1 MPLVP
6 LAPIARAPVIGNV
19 TPVQLTSNA
28 NRTAQIGQA
37 IGQAGET
44 LVNLQAKYAEL
55 VDARSMIAAEN
66 VMRQTTQDFNS
77 WRLDPQNADESA
89 WLPKWQEMQSA
100 AQKQID
106 GLKMTEGAR
115 LNTTRSWGRWSDAQ
129 TISVQGDVFK
139 QGVQRAK
146 DAIDLRVMQATKE
159 GDDERIRSSY
169 QHAATLGVMTPERA
183 ALEEYEALQKSKQVR
198 VSRFNESL
206 DTMLNDPASK
216 PDEVKASIQSNADLT
231 DSEKS
236 SLLMQVE
243 NRFKDAELEH
253 LIDTNPVHGLE
264 SAQNDFARGKITAN
278 KLDELTRRADTVKT
292 RERGKQ
298 YEGIVDAMKA
308 GTPKDDIAKML
319 DEGSFLTPGD
329 KAEIMLALD
338 KPANDPMML
347 STLAKEAANF
357 QHAPDSPEYFLFTKR
372 VDALATGDNRAHILG
387 LRDKALAGEKD
398 GGSFS
403 RSWGKVF
410 TQADDDLK
418 NGVFGPTTSTLDDP
432 KATLPPKMRAEV
444 DAFKK
449 NLTKET
455 GMMWSRR
462 PKTADELEMEARSLW
477 LFEENKGKTNPV
489 KIDKFVIEDEA
500 KIRAANALRVQA
512 TQELE
517 AFQKANPNKPGTD
530 AAAEYDRITAKLRA
544 QKNLPPVAPTGG
556 VNPAGVLLPSLEA
569 PDLNAI
575 RQRHAKDSRK

>member
-28 NRTAQIGQA
+28 NQTAQMGRA

-66 VMRQTTQDFNS
+66 VMRQTTNDFNA

-89 WLPKWQEMQSA
+89 WLPKWQEMQAA

-146 DAIDLRVMQATKE
+146 DAIDLRVMQAAE
-159 GDDERIRSSY
+159 AGDDERIRSSY

-183 ALEEYEALQKSKQVR
+183 ALEEHAALQKSKQVR
-198 VSRFNESL
+198 VSQFNQGL
-206 DTMLNDPASK
+206 DTMLNDPAAK
-216 PDEVKASIQSNADLT
+216 PDEVRASIRQNPDLT

-236 SLLMQVE
+236 NLLTKLD

-253 LIDTNPVHGLE
+253 LIDTNPIHGFE
-264 SAQNDFARGKITAN
+264 AAQNDFARGRITAN
-278 KLDELTRRADTVKT
+278 RLDELKRRSEAVQT

-298 YEGIVDAMKA
+298 YAGIADAMKA
-308 GTPKDDIAKML
+308 KASMAEIMKLL
-319 DEGSFLTPGD
+319 DEGNFLTPGD
-329 KAEIMLALD
+329 KAEILTVINTKVD
-338 KPANDPMML
+338 DEFML
-347 STLAKEAANF
+347 SMLAKEAANF

-372 VDALATGDNRAHILG
+372 VDAMATGDNRAHILG
-387 LRDKALAGEKD
+387 LRDKALAGEKE

-403 RSWGKVF
+403 RSFGKVF
-410 TQADDDLK
+410 SFADDDLK
-418 NGVFGPTTSTLDDP
+418 NGVFGPTTGKLSDIKTV
-432 KATLPPKMRAEV
+432 LPPKIRAEV
-444 DAFKK
+444 DTLKTKFLNENAERIKK
-449 NLTKET
+449 E
-455 GMMWSRR
+455 
-462 PKTADELEMEARSLW
+462 PQFADYA
-477 LFEENKGKTNPV
+477 
-489 KIDKFVIEDEA
+489 EA
-500 KIRAANALRVQA
+500 KAREAWWNTQNEDTRGESFQAFEVEDAAASRSAAALQVQA
-512 TQELE
+512 IQELE
-517 AFQKANPNKPGTD
+517 AFRNANPNKT
-530 AAAEYDRITAKLRA
+530 ASELVSEYGRIVARMRSARGMIPTA
-544 QKNLPPVAPTGG
+544 TGSY
-556 VNPAGVLLPSLEA
+556 VNPLLPKLE
-569 PDLNAI
+569 DRLNSI
-575 RQRHAKDSRK
+575 LSK

>member
-19 TPVQLTSNA
+19 APVQLTSNA

-66 VMRQTTQDFNS
+66 VMRQTTNDFNA

-139 QGVQRAK
+139 QGVKRTK
-146 DAIDLRVMQATKE
+146 DALDLRMKQGIDS
-159 GDDERIRSSY
+159 GDDSMIRSTVE
-169 QHAATLGVMTPERA
+169 HGVKLGVFTPEEGALVEYDASKA
-183 ALEEYEALQKSKQVR
+183 AKGTRRE
-198 VSRFNESL
+198 RFNLEL
-206 DTMLNDPASK
+206 KTMLDAPTAK
-216 PDEVKASIQSNADLT
+216 ADEVKASIQSNADLT

-264 SAQNDFARGKITAN
+264 AAQNDFARGKITPN
-278 KLDELTRRADTVKT
+278 KLDELTRRAETVKT

-308 GTPKDDIAKML
+308 GTPKDGIAKML

-372 VDALATGDNRAHILG
+372 VDALATGDNRSHILG
-387 LRDKALAGEKD
+387 LRDKALAGEKE

-403 RSWGKVF
+403 RSFGKVF
-410 TQADDDLK
+410 SFADDDLK
-418 NGVFGPTTSTLDDP
+418 NGVFGPTTGKLSDIKTV
-432 KATLPPKMRAEV
+432 LPPKIRAEV
-444 DAFKK
+444 DTLKTKFRNDNAERIKK
-449 NLTKET
+449 E
-455 GMMWSRR
+455 
-462 PKTADELEMEARSLW
+462 PQFADYA
-477 LFEENKGKTNPV
+477 
-489 KIDKFVIEDEA
+489 EA
-500 KIRAANALRVQA
+500 KAREAWWKTQNEDTRGESFQAYEVEDAAASRSAAALQVQA
-512 TQELE
+512 IQELE
-517 AFQKANPNKPGTD
+517 AFRNANPNKT
-530 AAAEYDRITAKLRA
+530 ASELVSEYGRIVARMRSTRGMVPTA
-544 QKNLPPVAPTGG
+544 TGGG
-556 VNPAGVLLPSLEA
+556 VNPAGVLLPKLE
-569 PDLNAI
+569 DRLNSI
-575 RQRHAKDSRK
+575 LSK

>member
-28 NRTAQIGQA
+28 NRTAQMGQA
-37 IGQAGET
+37 IGQAGDT

-66 VMRQTTQDFNS
+66 VMRQTTNDFNA

-89 WLPKWQEMQSA
+89 WLPKWQEMQAA
-100 AQKQID
+100 AQKQLD

-139 QGVQRAK
+139 QGVKRTK
-146 DAIDLRVMQATKE
+146 DALDLRMKQGIDS
-159 GDDERIRSSY
+159 GDDSLIRSTVE
-169 QHAATLGVMTPERA
+169 HGVKLGVFTPEEGALVEYDASKA
-183 ALEEYEALQKSKQVR
+183 AKGTRRE
-198 VSRFNESL
+198 RFNLEL
-206 DTMLNDPASK
+206 KTMLDAPTAK
-216 PDEVKASIQSNADLT
+216 ADEVKASIQSNADLT

-236 SLLMQVE
+236 NLLMQVE

-264 SAQNDFARGKITAN
+264 SAQNDFARGKITPN
-278 KLDELTRRADTVKT
+278 KLDELTRRAETVKT

-298 YEGIVDAMKA
+298 YESIVDAMKA
-308 GTPKDDIAKML
+308 GTPKEGIAKML
-319 DEGSFLTPGD
+319 DDGNFLTPGD

-403 RSWGKVF
+403 RSFGKVF
-410 TQADDDLK
+410 SFADDDLK
-418 NGVFGPTTSTLDDP
+418 NGVFGPTTGKLSDLNTV
-432 KATLPPKMRAEV
+432 LPPKIRAEV
-444 DAFKK
+444 DTLKTKFLNDNAERIKKEPRFVDYAETAAREAWWKNQNEDTRGENFQAF
-449 NLTKET
+449 EVEDAAA
-455 GMMWSRR
+455 SR
-462 PKTADELEMEARSLW
+462 S
-477 LFEENKGKTNPV
+477 
-489 KIDKFVIEDEA
+489 
-500 KIRAANALRVQA
+500 AAALQVQA
-512 TQELE
+512 IQELE
-517 AFQKANPNKPGTD
+517 AFRNANPNKT
-530 AAAEYDRITAKLRA
+530 ASELVSEYGRIVARMRSTRGMVPTA
-544 QKNLPPVAPTGG
+544 TGGG
-556 VNPAGVLLPSLEA
+556 VNPAGVLLPKLE
-569 PDLNAI
+569 DRLNSI
-575 RQRHAKDSRK
+575 LSK

>member
-28 NRTAQIGQA
+28 NRTAQMGQA

-66 VMRQTTQDFNS
+66 VMRQTTNDFNA

-139 QGVQRAK
+139 QGVQRTK
-146 DAIDLRVMQATKE
+146 DALDLRMKQGIDS
-159 GDDERIRSSY
+159 GDDSLIRSTVE
-169 QHAATLGVMTPERA
+169 HGVKLGVFTPEEGALVEYDASKA
-183 ALEEYEALQKSKQVR
+183 AKETR
-198 VSRFNESL
+198 RGRFNL
-206 DTMLNDPASK
+206 DLKTMLDAPTAK
-216 PDEVKASIQSNADLT
+216 ADEVKASIQSNADLT

-236 SLLMQVE
+236 NLLMQVE

-264 SAQNDFARGKITAN
+264 SAQNDFSRGKITAN

-308 GTPKDDIAKML
+308 GTPKEGIAKML
-319 DEGSFLTPGD
+319 DDGNFLTPGD

-387 LRDKALAGEKD
+387 LRDKALAGEKE

-403 RSWGKVF
+403 RSFGKVF
-410 TQADDDLK
+410 SFADDDLK
-418 NGVFGPTTSTLDDP
+418 NGVFGPTTGKLSDLNTV
-432 KATLPPKMRAEV
+432 LPPKIRAEV
-444 DAFKK
+444 DTLKTKFLNENAERIKK
-449 NLTKET
+449 EP
-455 GMMWSRR
+455 RF
-462 PKTADELEMEARSLW
+462 ADYA
-477 LFEENKGKTNPV
+477 
-489 KIDKFVIEDEA
+489 EA
-500 KIRAANALRVQA
+500 KAREAWWNTQKEDTRGESFQAYEVEDAAASRSAAALQVQA
-512 TQELE
+512 IQELE
-517 AFQKANPNKPGTD
+517 AFRNANPNKT
-530 AAAEYDRITAKLRA
+530 ASELVSEYGRIVARMRSTRGMVPTASG
-544 QKNLPPVAPTGG
+544 GG
-556 VNPAGVLLPSLEA
+556 VNPAGVVLPKLE
-569 PDLNAI
+569 DRLNSI
-575 RQRHAKDSRK
+575 LSK

>member
-28 NRTAQIGQA
+28 NQTAQMGRA

-66 VMRQTTQDFNS
+66 VMRQTTNDFNA

-89 WLPKWQEMQSA
+89 WLPKWQEMQAA

-146 DAIDLRVMQATKE
+146 DAIDLRVMQAAE
-159 GDDERIRSSY
+159 AGDDERIRSSY

-198 VSRFNESL
+198 VSQFNQGL
-206 DTMLNDPASK
+206 DTMLNDPAAK
-216 PDEVKASIQSNADLT
+216 PDEVRASIRQNPDLT

-236 SLLMQVE
+236 NLLTKLD

-253 LIDTNPVHGLE
+253 LIDTNPIHGFE
-264 SAQNDFARGKITAN
+264 AAQNDFARGRITAN
-278 KLDELTRRADTVKT
+278 RLDELKRRSEAVHT

-298 YEGIVDAMKA
+298 YAGIADAMKA
-308 GTPKDDIAKML
+308 KASKAEIMKLL
-319 DEGSFLTPGD
+319 DEGNFLTPGD
-329 KAEIMLALD
+329 KAEILTVINTKVD
-338 KPANDPMML
+338 DEFML
-347 STLAKEAANF
+347 SMLAKEAANF

-372 VDALATGDNRAHILG
+372 VDAMATGDNRAHILG
-387 LRDKALAGEKD
+387 LRDKALAGEKE

-403 RSWGKVF
+403 RSFGKVF
-410 TQADDDLK
+410 SFADDDLK
-418 NGVFGPTTSTLDDP
+418 NGVFGPTTGKLSDIKTV
-432 KATLPPKMRAEV
+432 LPPKIRAEV
-444 DAFKK
+444 DTLKTKFLNDNAERIKKEPQFADYAEAAAREAWWKTQSEDTRGESFEAF
-449 NLTKET
+449 E
-455 GMMWSRR
+455 
-462 PKTADELEMEARSLW
+462 
-477 LFEENKGKTNPV
+477 V
-489 KIDKFVIEDEA
+489 ED
-500 KIRAANALRVQA
+500 AAALRSAAALQVQ
-512 TQELE
+512 TIQELE
-517 AFQKANPNKPGTD
+517 AFQKANPNKLPSELV
-530 AAAEYDRITAKLRA
+530 AQYYSITAKLRSD
-544 QKNLPPVAPTGG
+544 KKLPPIAPRGG
-556 VNPAGVLLPSLEA
+556 VNPAGTTLPNVNERANS
-569 PDLNAI
+569 I
-575 RQRHAKDSRK
+575 FSR

>member
-66 VMRQTTQDFNS
+66 VMRQTTNDFNA
-77 WRLDPQNADESA
+77 WRLDPQNADEGA
-89 WLPKWQEMQSA
+89 WLPKWQEMQAA

-139 QGVQRAK
+139 QGVKRTK
-146 DAIDLRVMQATKE
+146 DALDLRMKQGIDS
-159 GDDERIRSSY
+159 GDESMIRSTVE
-169 QHAATLGVMTPERA
+169 HGVKLGVFTPEEGALVEYDASKA
-183 ALEEYEALQKSKQVR
+183 AKGTRRE
-198 VSRFNESL
+198 RFNLEL
-206 DTMLNDPASK
+206 KTMLDAPTAK
-216 PDEVKASIQSNADLT
+216 ADEVKAAIQGNADLT

-236 SLLMQVE
+236 NLLVQVE

-264 SAQNDFARGKITAN
+264 IAKEDLDRERITAN
-278 KLDELTRRADTVKT
+278 RFDELKRRSEAVQT

-298 YEGIVDAMKA
+298 YAGIADAMKA
-308 GTPKDDIAKML
+308 KASKAEIMKLL
-319 DEGSFLTPGD
+319 DEGNFLTPGD
-329 KAEIMLALD
+329 KAEILTTINTKVD
-338 KPANDPMML
+338 DEFML
-347 STLAKEAANF
+347 SMLAKEAANF

-372 VDALATGDNRAHILG
+372 VDAMATGNHRSHILG

-455 GMMWSRR
+455 GMMWNRR
-462 PKTADELEMEARSLW
+462 PRTADELEMDARQKW
-477 LFEENKGKTNPV
+477 LDNENKGKPNKV
-489 KIDKFVIEDEA
+489 SIDKFVFEDEA

-517 AFQKANPNKPGTD
+517 AFQKANPNKLGTD
-530 AAAEYDRITAKLRA
+530 AAAEYDRITAKLRS

-575 RQRHAKDSRK
+575 RQRHAQDSRK

>member
-28 NRTAQIGQA
+28 NRTAQMGQA
-37 IGQAGET
+37 IGQASET

-66 VMRQTTQDFNS
+66 VMRQTTNEFNA
-77 WRLDPQNADESA
+77 WRLDPQNADEGA
-89 WLPKWQEMQSA
+89 WLPKWQEMQAA

-139 QGVQRAK
+139 QGVQRTK

-216 PDEVKASIQSNADLT
+216 PDEVRAFIRQNPDLSNSEQSNLLT
-231 DSEKS
+231 KID
-236 SLLMQVE
+236 

-264 SAQNDFARGKITAN
+264 IAKEDLDRERITAN
-278 KLDELTRRADTVKT
+278 RFDELKRRSEAVQT

-298 YEGIVDAMKA
+298 YAGIADAMKA
-308 GTPKDDIAKML
+308 KASKAEIMKLL
-319 DEGSFLTPGD
+319 DEGNFLTPGD
-329 KAEIMLALD
+329 KAEILTVINT
-338 KPANDPMML
+338 KVNDEFML

-357 QHAPDSPEYFLFTKR
+357 QHEPDSPEYFLFTKR
-372 VDALATGDNRAHILG
+372 VDAMATGDNRSHILG
-387 LRDKALAGEKD
+387 LRDKALAGEAD

-403 RSWGKVF
+403 RSFGKVF
-410 TQADDDLK
+410 SFADDDLK
-418 NGVFGPTTSTLDDP
+418 NGVFGPTTGKLSDLNTV
-432 KATLPPKMRAEV
+432 LPPKIRAEV
-444 DAFKK
+444 DTLKTKFLNENAERIKK
-449 NLTKET
+449 EPRFVDYAET
-455 GMMWSRR
+455 AAREAWWNTQKKDTRGESFQAYEVEDAAASR
-462 PKTADELEMEARSLW
+462 S
-477 LFEENKGKTNPV
+477 
-489 KIDKFVIEDEA
+489 
-500 KIRAANALRVQA
+500 AAALQVQA
-512 TQELE
+512 IQELE
-517 AFQKANPNKPGTD
+517 AFRKANPNKTASELVSEYGRIVARMRSTRGMVPT
-530 AAAEYDRITAKLRA
+530 AAG
-544 QKNLPPVAPTGG
+544 GG
-556 VNPAGVLLPSLEA
+556 VNPAGVLLPKLE
-569 PDLNAI
+569 DRLNSI
-575 RQRHAKDSRK
+575 LSK

>member
-19 TPVQLTSNA
+19 APVQLTSNA
-28 NRTAQIGQA
+28 NQTAQMGRA

-44 LVNLQAKYAEL
+44 LVGLQAKYAEL

-66 VMRQTTQDFNS
+66 VMRQTTNDFNT
-77 WRLDPQNADESA
+77 WRLDPQNADEGA

-146 DAIDLRVMQATKE
+146 DAIDLRVMQATE
-159 GDDERIRSSY
+159 AGDDERIRSSY

-183 ALEEYEALQKSKQVR
+183 ALEEHAALQKSKQVR

-216 PDEVKASIQSNADLT
+216 PDEVRASIRQNPDLT

-236 SLLMQVE
+236 NLLTKLD

-264 SAQNDFARGKITAN
+264 IAKEDLDRERITAN
-278 KLDELTRRADTVKT
+278 RFDELKRRSEAVQT

-298 YEGIVDAMKA
+298 YAGIADAMKA
-308 GTPKDDIAKML
+308 KASKAEIMKLL
-319 DEGSFLTPGD
+319 DEGNFLTPGD
-329 KAEIMLALD
+329 KAEILTVINTKVD
-338 KPANDPMML
+338 DEFML

-357 QHAPDSPEYFLFTKR
+357 QHEPDSPEYFLFTKR
-372 VDALATGDNRAHILG
+372 VDAMATGDNRAHILG
-387 LRDKALAGEKD
+387 LRDKALAGEQD

-462 PKTADELEMEARSLW
+462 PKTADELEMEARALW
-477 LFEENKGKTNPV
+477 LSEENKGKTNPV
-489 KIDKFVIEDEA
+489 KIDKFVFEDEA

-530 AAAEYDRITAKLRA
+530 AAVEYDRITAKLRA

-575 RQRHAKDSRK
+575 RQRHAQDSRK

>member
-28 NRTAQIGQA
+28 NRTAQMGQA
-37 IGQAGET
+37 IQQAGET

-66 VMRQTTQDFNS
+66 VMRQTTNDFNA

-89 WLPKWQEMQSA
+89 WLPKWQEMQAA
-100 AQKQID
+100 AQKQLD

-139 QGVQRAK
+139 QGVQRTK

-206 DTMLNDPASK
+206 DAMLNDPAAK
-216 PDEVKASIQSNADLT
+216 PDDVRAFIRQNPDLR

-236 SLLMQVE
+236 KLLMQVE

-264 SAQNDFARGKITAN
+264 IAKEDLDRERITAN
-278 KLDELTRRADTVKT
+278 RFDELKRRSEAVQT

-298 YEGIVDAMKA
+298 YAGIADAMKA
-308 GTPKDDIAKML
+308 KSSKAEIMKLL
-319 DEGSFLTPGD
+319 DEGNFLTPGD
-329 KAEIMLALD
+329 KAEILTVINTKVD
-338 KPANDPMML
+338 DEFML

-357 QHAPDSPEYFLFTKR
+357 QHPPDSPEYFLFTKR
-372 VDALATGDNRAHILG
+372 VDAMATGNNRSHILG

-403 RSWGKVF
+403 RSFGKVF
-410 TQADDDLK
+410 AFADDDLK

-432 KATLPPKMRAEV
+432 KAMLPPKMRAEV

-455 GMMWSRR
+455 GMMWDRR
-462 PKTADELEMEARSLW
+462 PKTEDALEMEARALW
-477 LFEENKGKTNPV
+477 LYEENKGKTNAVPM
-489 KIDKFVIEDEA
+489 DKFVFEDEA
-500 KIRAANALRVQA
+500 KIRVANALRVQA
-512 TQELE
+512 MQELE
-517 AFQKANPNKPGTD
+517 AFQKANPNKLPSE
-530 AAAEYDRITAKLRA
+530 AVAQYDSITAKLRSD
-544 QKNLPPVAPTGG
+544 KKLPPIAPRGG
-556 VNPAGVLLPSLEA
+556 VNPAGTTLPNVNERANS
-569 PDLNAI
+569 I
-575 RQRHAKDSRK
+575 FSR

>member
-66 VMRQTTQDFNS
+66 VMRQTTNDFNS

-89 WLPKWQEMQSA
+89 WLPKWQEMQAA

-129 TISVQGDVFK
+129 MISVQGDVFK
-139 QGVQRAK
+139 QGVKRTK
-146 DAIDLRVMQATKE
+146 DALDLRMKQGIDS
-159 GDDERIRSSY
+159 GDDSLIRSTVE
-169 QHAATLGVMTPERA
+169 HGVKLGVLTPEEGALVEYDASKA
-183 ALEEYEALQKSKQVR
+183 AKETR
-198 VSRFNESL
+198 RGRFNL
-206 DTMLNDPASK
+206 DLKTMLDAPTAK
-216 PDEVKASIQSNADLT
+216 ADEVKASIQSNADLT

-236 SLLMQVE
+236 NLLMQVE

-264 SAQNDFARGKITAN
+264 SAQNDFSRGKITAN

-308 GTPKDDIAKML
+308 GTPKEGIAKML
-319 DEGSFLTPGD
+319 DDGNFLTPGD

-387 LRDKALAGEKD
+387 LRDKALAGEKE

-403 RSWGKVF
+403 RSFGKVF
-410 TQADDDLK
+410 SFADDDLK
-418 NGVFGPTTSTLDDP
+418 NGVFGPTTGKLSDLNTV
-432 KATLPPKMRAEV
+432 LPPKIRAEV
-444 DAFKK
+444 DTLKTKFLNENAERIKK
-449 NLTKET
+449 E
-455 GMMWSRR
+455 
-462 PKTADELEMEARSLW
+462 PQFADYA
-477 LFEENKGKTNPV
+477 
-489 KIDKFVIEDEA
+489 EA
-500 KIRAANALRVQA
+500 KAREAWWETQNEDTRGESFQAFEVEDAAASRSAAALQVQA
-512 TQELE
+512 IQELE
-517 AFQKANPNKPGTD
+517 AFRNANPNKS
-530 AAAEYDRITAKLRA
+530 ASELVSEYGRIVSRMRSTRGMVPTASG
-544 QKNLPPVAPTGG
+544 GG
-556 VNPAGVLLPSLEA
+556 VNPAGVLLPKLE
-569 PDLNAI
+569 DRLNSI
-575 RQRHAKDSRK
+575 LSK

>member
-28 NRTAQIGQA
+28 NRTAQMGQA
-37 IGQAGET
+37 IQQAGET

-66 VMRQTTQDFNS
+66 VMRQTTQDFNT

-139 QGVQRAK
+139 QGVQRTK

-198 VSRFNESL
+198 VSRFHESL
-206 DTMLNDPASK
+206 DAMLNDPAAK
-216 PDEVKASIQSNADLT
+216 PDDVRAFIRQNPDLG

-236 SLLMQVE
+236 KLLMQVE

-264 SAQNDFARGKITAN
+264 SAQNDFSRGKITAN

-308 GTPKDDIAKML
+308 GTPKEGIAKML
-319 DEGSFLTPGD
+319 DDGNFLTPGD

-338 KPANDPMML
+338 KTANDPMML

-357 QHAPDSPEYFLFTKR
+357 QHPPDSPEYFLFTKR
-372 VDALATGDNRAHILG
+372 VDAMATGNNRSHILG

-403 RSWGKVF
+403 RSFGKVF
-410 TQADDDLK
+410 SFADDDLK
-418 NGVFGPTTSTLDDP
+418 NGVFGPTTGKLSDLNTV
-432 KATLPPKMRAEV
+432 LPPKIRAEV
-444 DAFKK
+444 DTLKTKFLNENAERIKK
-449 NLTKET
+449 EPRFVDYAET
-455 GMMWSRR
+455 AAR
-462 PKTADELEMEARSLW
+462 EAWWENQNEDTRGENFQD
-477 LFEENKGKTNPV
+477 FEV
-489 KIDKFVIEDEA
+489 EDEA
-500 KIRAANALRVQA
+500 KIRVANALRVQA
-512 TQELE
+512 MQELE
-517 AFQKANPNKPGTD
+517 AFQKANPNKLPSELV
-530 AAAEYDRITAKLRA
+530 AQYDSITAKLRSD
-544 QKNLPPVAPTGG
+544 KKLPPIAPRGG
-556 VNPAGVLLPSLEA
+556 VNPAGTTLPNVNERANS
-569 PDLNAI
+569 I
-575 RQRHAKDSRK
+575 FSR

>member
-1 MPLVP
+1 M
-6 LAPIARAPVIGNV
+6 IGNV

-28 NRTAQIGQA
+28 NRTAQMGQA
-37 IGQAGET
+37 IQQAGET

-66 VMRQTTQDFNS
+66 VMRQTTQDFNT

-89 WLPKWQEMQSA
+89 WLPKWQEMQAA
-100 AQKQID
+100 AQKQLD

-139 QGVQRAK
+139 QGVQRTK

-198 VSRFNESL
+198 VSRFNL
-206 DTMLNDPASK
+206 DLKTMLDAPTAK
-216 PDEVKASIQSNADLT
+216 ADEVKASIQSNADLT

-236 SLLMQVE
+236 NLLMQVE

-264 SAQNDFARGKITAN
+264 SAQNDFSRGKITAN

-308 GTPKDDIAKML
+308 GTPKEGIAKML
-319 DEGSFLTPGD
+319 DDGNFLTPGD

-338 KPANDPMML
+338 KTANDPMML

-372 VDALATGDNRAHILG
+372 VDALATGDNRSHILG

-403 RSWGKVF
+403 RSFGKVF
-410 TQADDDLK
+410 RLLT
-418 NGVFGPTTSTLDDP
+418 TTSRTAFWSDDWHAGRSQGYV
-432 KATLPPKMRAEV
+432 AT
-444 DAFKK
+444 K
-449 NLTKET
+449 N
-455 GMMWSRR
+455 
-462 PKTADELEMEARSLW
+462 A
-477 LFEENKGKTNPV
+477 
-489 KIDKFVIEDEA
+489 
-500 KIRAANALRVQA
+500 
-512 TQELE
+512 
-517 AFQKANPNKPGTD
+517 
-530 AAAEYDRITAKLRA
+530 
-544 QKNLPPVAPTGG
+544 GG
-556 VNPAGVLLPSLEA
+556 GGCV
-569 PDLNAI
+569 
-575 RQRHAKDSRK
+575 